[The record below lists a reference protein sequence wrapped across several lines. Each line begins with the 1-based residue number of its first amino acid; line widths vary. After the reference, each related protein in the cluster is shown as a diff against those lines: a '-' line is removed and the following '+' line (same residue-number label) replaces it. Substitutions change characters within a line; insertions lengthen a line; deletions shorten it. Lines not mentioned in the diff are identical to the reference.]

1 MEEEVMGN
9 EEAAGN
15 PLPAGKKRGE
25 RYEQRGTRYPL
36 EKREVRDMKAAGNP
50 LPAGKKRGERYE

>member
-1 MEEEVMGN
+1 MEEVRGKKDEEVMGN

-25 RYEQRGTRYPL
+25 RGGSGEPATR
-36 EKREVRDMKAAGNP
+36 
-50 LPAGKKRGERYE
+50 

>member
-1 MEEEVMGN
+1 MEEERGKKDEEVMGN

-25 RYEQRGTRYPL
+25 RYESSGEPATR
-36 EKREVRDMKAAGNP
+36 
-50 LPAGKKRGERYE
+50 